1 MKQLIKKMSH
11 GRLEPL
17 FYFVYKIFVEIE
29 YVFLSIKWWLQG
41 YRKPKQEEIRLVV
54 KNVTFIFKS
63 FERQHMAKRL
73 YKKIQSYYPG
83 VKVIIADDSS
93 QPLQLKGK
101 SLTVIQLP
109 FNS

>member
-54 KNVTFIFKS
+54 KNVSFIFKS

-83 VKVIIADDSS
+83 VKVIIA
-93 QPLQLKGK
+93 
-101 SLTVIQLP
+101 
-109 FNS
+109 